1 MKLGVTVLLFLAF
14 ILAGTQPPN
23 ARESS
28 CPSTIKNS
36 APLLQPGAVILLG
49 EMHGTQESPLFLR
62 DLVCLALEQDLA
74 VTVGLEIPDA
84 ETPRLEAYLASEGD
98 SAAVAHLVAGD
109 FWHRPAQDGRSSAVM
124 LRLIE
129 GFRFTRTYGAP
140 LNVLYLDAAA
150 TVNRDSVMATRLY
163 NAIQEAPSDVFITLT
178 GNIHNRLTVGTQ
190 WNAAYEPM
198 GYLLLRTLFN
208 HPIYALDVAY
218 TGGEAWVCFGS
229 QASDCG
235 VQQLK
240 GNAEQGD
247 GIVVDDENPAYSGR
261 YYVNTLTASR
271 PIFEPGDSQ

>member
-1 MKLGVTVLLFLAF
+1 MKQGIIVLLFLAF
-14 ILAGTQPPN
+14 ILAGTQLLD
-23 ARESS
+23 ARGSS
-28 CPSTIKNS
+28 CPSTIQNS

-49 EMHGTQESPLFLR
+49 EMHGTEESPLFLR

-84 ETPRLEAYLASEGD
+84 ELPRLEAYLASEGD

-124 LRLIE
+124 LRVLE
-129 GFRFTRTYGAP
+129 GFRFTRAYGAP
-140 LNVLYLDAAA
+140 LNVLYLDDADTAH
-150 TVNRDSVMATRLY
+150 RDSVMATRLY
-163 NAIQEAPSDVFITLT
+163 HAIQEAPSNVFITLT

-198 GYLLLRTLFN
+198 GYLLLQTLSN
-208 HPIYALDVAY
+208 HPICALDVAY
-218 TGGEAWVCFGS
+218 TGGEAWVCFGN
-229 QASDCG
+229 QPSDCG
-235 VQQLK
+235 VQQLQ

-247 GIVVDDENPAYSGR
+247 GIVVDYANPAYSGR
-261 YYVNTLTASR
+261 YHVNTLTASP